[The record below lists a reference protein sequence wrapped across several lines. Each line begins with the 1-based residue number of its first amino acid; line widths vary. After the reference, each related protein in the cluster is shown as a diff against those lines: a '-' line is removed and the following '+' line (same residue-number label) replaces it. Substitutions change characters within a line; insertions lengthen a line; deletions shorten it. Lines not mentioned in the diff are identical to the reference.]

1 MEGWHFPEVIY
12 IVILAFR
19 GFAKNRVSSK
29 QKNKRQLPN
38 PLVVLC
44 LFRRRHLTGGGASMM
59 GIVMPAPWLRA
70 GNGSTAR
77 ATTSMVRALCN
88 LRNGSTATMWTPRA
102 NGFAARK

>member
-59 GIVMPAPWLRA
+59 GIVIPALWLRA
-70 GNGSTAR
+70 GNGQR
-77 ATTSMVRALCN
+77 LVLL
-88 LRNGSTATMWTPRA
+88 LR
-102 NGFAARK
+102 

>member
-70 GNGSTAR
+70 GNGLMAR
-77 ATTSMVRALCN
+77 ATTSMNRASCN
-88 LRNGSTATMWTPRA
+88 LRSGSTATT
-102 NGFAARK
+102 